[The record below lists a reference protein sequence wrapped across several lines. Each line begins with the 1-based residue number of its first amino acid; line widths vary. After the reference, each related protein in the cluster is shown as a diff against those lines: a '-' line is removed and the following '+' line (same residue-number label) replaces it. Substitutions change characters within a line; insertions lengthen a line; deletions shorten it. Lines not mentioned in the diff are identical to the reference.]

1 MYESEC
7 AKCNPPG
14 TRKVADKDGLGEKR
28 EMACLY
34 VGETA
39 RSVSERALEHWRDA
53 ETGIRRRATC
63 WSTRLQHTGESKPL
77 LSSTSK

>member
-28 EMACLY
+28 DMASLY
-34 VGETA
+34 VGETD
-39 RSVSERALEHWRDA
+39 RSVSERVLEH
-53 ETGIRRRATC
+53 
-63 WSTRLQHTGESKPL
+63 
-77 LSSTSK
+77 